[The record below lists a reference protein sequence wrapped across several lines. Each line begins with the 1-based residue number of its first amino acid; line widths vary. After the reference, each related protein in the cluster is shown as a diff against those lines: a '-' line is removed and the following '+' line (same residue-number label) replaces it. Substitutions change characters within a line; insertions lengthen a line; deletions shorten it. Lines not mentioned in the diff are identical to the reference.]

1 MDLCRLVAVDL
12 VLGRAEDFIMA
23 LCLVAEGA
31 QTLFSVPQQR
41 IPLLGVAAHA
51 DPCLAPRRWALG
63 ALSLLSPASVKERKS
78 TTRTRF

>member
-41 IPLLGVAAHA
+41 IPLLVCI
-51 DPCLAPRRWALG
+51 PTPSLG
-63 ALSLLSPASVKERKS
+63 SKYLEKFCV
-78 TTRTRF
+78 

>member
-1 MDLCRLVAVDL
+1 MAVDL

-41 IPLLGVAAHA
+41 IPLLVCI
-51 DPCLAPRRWALG
+51 PTPSLG
-63 ALSLLSPASVKERKS
+63 SKYLEKFCV
-78 TTRTRF
+78 